1 MGIAMTKIKDLTRLS
16 FLLLAAMPLIVAPF
30 VLQADEHEDE
40 KTWDGLV
47 MLEDTDVHAA
57 FIDPD
62 ADFSVFRRVAL
73 IEPQVA
79 FRSNW
84 QRDQNRT
91 SRSRNVRAS
100 DVERIK
106 QDVADLF
113 MDVFT
118 EQLVAAGYDV
128 VNYVDEDVLII
139 RPAVIDLDV
148 TAPDTRSAGRSRTYT
163 ATSGAATL
171 FIEMFDSVTGDLVG
185 RAVDRRT
192 AGRSRGFAMQ
202 SNRVTNRSDA
212 RREFRVW
219 ADRLIGFL
227 DQHYIKVAEAE

>member
-1 MGIAMTKIKDLTRLS
+1 MKRLRNFRVRWIAIPV
-16 FLLLAAMPLIVAPF
+16 LLVAAFTA
-30 VLQADEHEDE
+30 QADEHEDE

-47 MLEDTDVHAA
+47 MLEETDVHAA

-62 ADFSVFRRVAL
+62 ADFSVFGRVAL
-73 IEPQVA
+73 IRPSVA

-91 SRSRNVRAS
+91 SRSRNVRAN

-106 QDVADLF
+106 EDVADLF

-118 EQLVAAGYDV
+118 EQLEAAGYDV
-128 VNYVDEDVLII
+128 VNYVDDDVLII

-148 TAPDTRSAGRSRTYT
+148 TAPDTRSAGRTRTYT

-171 FIEMFDSVTGDLVG
+171 FIEMFDSVTGDLIG

-192 AGRSRGFAMQ
+192 GGRSRSFAMQ
-202 SNRVTNRSDA
+202 SNRVTNRADA
-212 RREFRVW
+212 RREFRAW
-219 ADRLIGFL
+219 ADQLIAFL
-227 DQHYIKVAEAE
+227 DQHYMKAAAAE